1 VQKTLTALLNDIRH
15 LANPACLDFLPV
27 SAGIEDHAP
36 MALKC
41 VAKLQDMRERL
52 AYLAAIEAVIAAQA
66 VDLRLPEVRATLGQ
80 GAARIYAGVRE
91 RVPLLD
97 EDRPLGPDIE
107 RVAAWLLAA
116 NSGSDA

>member
-1 VQKTLTALLNDIRH
+1 
-15 LANPACLDFLPV
+15 
-27 SAGIEDHAP
+27 

-41 VAKLQDMRERL
+41 VAKLADMRERL

-66 VDLRLPEVRATLGQ
+66 VDLRPPEVRATLGQ
-80 GAARIYAGVRE
+80 GAGRIYAQVRE

-107 RVAAWLLAA
+107 RVATWLLAV